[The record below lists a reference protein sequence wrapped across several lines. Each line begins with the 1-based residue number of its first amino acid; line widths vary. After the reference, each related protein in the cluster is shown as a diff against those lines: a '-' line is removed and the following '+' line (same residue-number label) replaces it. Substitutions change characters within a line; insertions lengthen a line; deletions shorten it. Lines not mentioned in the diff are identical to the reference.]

1 MKFEHRKMMT
11 ALVLLLAGSCF
22 APGISPGQDQ
32 PAPPPKE
39 ITIDSQTD
47 WYGPVQFNHEEHA
60 QRADC
65 QDCHHHTTGPEDSE
79 RPFRKRVNP
88 ACIVCHE
95 QSPPSEAVSCK
106 QCHAGQQF
114 YPGEVVK
121 SDNPVLYH
129 IDRTGLKRAYHQA
142 CMPCHLEKRT
152 HTSCDSCHALTEK
165 GRQAY
170 QLQDKTGQKE

>member
-1 MKFEHRKMMT
+1 MKFEHRKMVIAM
-11 ALVLLLAGSCF
+11 VLLLAGSCF
-22 APGISPGQDQ
+22 APGISPGQYQ
-32 PAPPPKE
+32 YAPPPKE
-39 ITIDSQTD
+39 ITIDYLSD
-47 WYGPVQFNHEEHA
+47 WYGPVQYNHEKHA

-88 ACIVCHE
+88 ACLVCHE
-95 QSPPSEAVSCK
+95 QSPPSETVSCK
-106 QCHAGQQF
+106 QCHTRQQF